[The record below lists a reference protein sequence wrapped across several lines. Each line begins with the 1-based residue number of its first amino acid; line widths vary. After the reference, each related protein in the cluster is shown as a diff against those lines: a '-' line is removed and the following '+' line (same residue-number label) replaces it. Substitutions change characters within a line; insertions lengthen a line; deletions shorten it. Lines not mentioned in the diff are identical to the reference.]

1 MEKLSAQ
8 DASFLKLESD
18 RCPFHVGGL
27 MVFRAPPGAPANY
40 VRGFARRCGRLNEL
54 WPVLGKRLDDPG
66 DLSSAAWIDAVDY
79 RPERHVYHY
88 ALPAPGRMDDLLE
101 LVTRAHER
109 PMDKYRPLWE
119 LHLVEGLKG
128 GRFALYMK
136 VHHAMVD
143 GVGAMKLLQSILS
156 TSPDARMRFDKPLG
170 GNHRESHNPSLFQQV
185 ARVTHGLV
193 DQYRAVPEL
202 ARMLSH
208 MGADVILDKKDKIPL
223 PFSSPHSI
231 LNTELDSSRRVVTC
245 DLPLSVVKRIGRRTG
260 GTVNDVLLAICG
272 GALRRYLL
280 AQGELPR
287 ESLVAGMPVSLKS
300 EGDDAV
306 ATSVSYLMSPF
317 FTNESNDLRRLKRV
331 IAVTRHGK
339 QELAQVSPAAAMDYY
354 AMIMV
359 PTILLTVTGNA
370 TRVRPACNTILSNV
384 PGSRQTLYLDGAELE
399 ALYPLS
405 IVTDGMGLNITTV
418 SYAGKLCIAAI
429 SCPTE
434 QPGIEEFGKLI
445 RASYRDL
452 KAAVESTSS

>member
-27 MVFRAPPGAPANY
+27 MLFRLPENAPDNY
-40 VRGFARRCGRLNEL
+40 LRRFAKRTGRLNEL
-54 WPVLGKRLDDPG
+54 WPMLGKRLDNPA
-66 DLSSAAWIDAVDY
+66 DLSNAAWVDAADY
-79 RPERHVYHY
+79 RPERHVFHY
-88 ALPAPGRMDDLLE
+88 AVPAPGRIADLLE

-119 LHLVEGLKG
+119 LHLVEGLQG

-156 TSPDARMRFDKPLG
+156 TSPDARLKFDKPLDEAR
-170 GNHRESHNPSLFQQV
+170 RESHNPSLFQQM
-185 ARVTHGLV
+185 ARVSHGLL
-193 DQYRAVPEL
+193 DQYKAMPEL

-208 MGADVILDKKDKIPL
+208 MGADVILNKRDKLPL
-223 PFSSPHSI
+223 PFTSPHSI
-231 LNTELDSSRRVVTC
+231 LNMELDSSRRVMTC
-245 DLPLSVVKRIGRRTG
+245 DLPLSVIKRIGRHMG
-260 GTVNDVLLAICG
+260 GTVNDVLVAICG
-272 GALRRYLL
+272 GALRRYLQS
-280 AQGELPR
+280 QGELPT
-287 ESLVAGMPVSLKS
+287 ESLVAGMPVSLKTG
-300 EGDDAV
+300 EGDDV
-306 ATSVSYLMSPF
+306 ATSISYLMSPF
-317 FTNESNDLRRLKRV
+317 FTNEANDLRRLKRV
-331 IAVTRHGK
+331 IGVTRHGK
-339 QELAQVSPAAAMDYY
+339 RELAQVSPAAAMDYY

-384 PGSRQTLYLDGAELE
+384 PGSREKLYLDGAELE

-418 SYAGKLCIAAI
+418 SYAGRLCIAAV
-429 SCPTE
+429 SCPTM
-434 QPGIEEFGKLI
+434 QPGIEDLGKLI
-445 RASYRDL
+445 RESYRDL
-452 KAAVESTSS
+452 RAAFEMSLK